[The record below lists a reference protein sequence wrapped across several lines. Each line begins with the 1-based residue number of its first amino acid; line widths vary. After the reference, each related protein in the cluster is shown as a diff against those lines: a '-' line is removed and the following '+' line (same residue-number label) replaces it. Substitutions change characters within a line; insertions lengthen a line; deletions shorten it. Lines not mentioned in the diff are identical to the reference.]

1 MVEQKGSKSIWKFF
15 YTRDRIQVIGT
26 WYVVAIKC
34 IDMKVYENMCNS
46 FPLTNIQN
54 GSHNLHFDST
64 WNYTFS
70 MSAHASSNRIRHF
83 SMSQHYV
90 FQALLSTNLF
100 QINLFSPF
108 LTVFSQIQIGIYYK
122 LCNTQ
127 QNLELKYYN
136 FVTSSKN

>member
-1 MVEQKGSKSIWKFF
+1 MWLNRKVVKVSENFS
-15 YTRDRIQVIGT
+15 TRWDRIQVIGT

-46 FPLTNIQN
+46 FPFTNIQN
-54 GSHNLHFDST
+54 GSPNLNFDSK

-90 FQALLSTNLF
+90 FQSLLST
-100 QINLFSPF
+100 I
-108 LTVFSQIQIGIYYK
+108 
-122 LCNTQ
+122 
-127 QNLELKYYN
+127 
-136 FVTSSKN
+136 FVSN